1 MVRKFSRIYFKGF
14 FIYKK
19 ELYNKDIMF
28 ISSDF
33 SMCLT
38 IYSSSNS
45 VCLQM
50 DRELPRANLQVP
62 FDLAAPVKADWD
74 TGSYY
79 ALRSS
84 VLTGLFDVQGSKELF
99 TAGTARNVAD
109 DLHVPAIVAT
119 LQSTSTFFEPYNTVT
134 IVSINLKEP
143 AIVATL
149 QFIIDVV
156 QGGSV
161 QGIPFQWPLPKGGK
175 SFQSRIHPSL
185 RSV

>member
-161 QGIPFQWPLPKGGK
+161 QVFHFSGHYQKEAKAFKAE
-175 SFQSRIHPSL
+175 SIHL
-185 RSV
+185 

>member
-1 MVRKFSRIYFKGF
+1 
-14 FIYKK
+14 
-19 ELYNKDIMF
+19 
-28 ISSDF
+28 
-33 SMCLT
+33 
-38 IYSSSNS
+38 
-45 VCLQM
+45 M

-109 DLHVPAIVAT
+109 DLHVPVIVAT

-134 IVSINLKEP
+134 IVSINLKEL
-143 AIVATL
+143 TK
-149 QFIIDVV
+149 FIIDVV

-161 QGIPFQWPLPKGGK
+161 QVFHSISVAITKRRQKLSKPNPSISEVCLSSRVAPESWMSMMAWLPAVF
-175 SFQSRIHPSL
+175 SAESSIY
-185 RSV
+185 